1 MEILCEYTIPAYSP
15 IGLIL
20 VGVVIISAIL
30 GIILCFVDY
39 FDEHDGSML
48 TWGILLIGL
57 LGLVILGTIG
67 MCQDTTTYTIAR
79 VPDTVSYQD
88 IVEQWNYV
96 SHEGDI
102 YKLIAR

>member
-1 MEILCEYTIPAYSP
+1 MEILCEYTIPEYSP
-15 IGLIL
+15 VGLIL
-20 VGVVIISAIL
+20 VGVIIISAIF
-30 GIILCFVDY
+30 GIIFCFVDY

-57 LGLVILGTIG
+57 LGMLIIGTIG
-67 MCQDTTTYTIAR
+67 LCQESTTYTIAR
-79 VPDTVSYQD
+79 IPDSITYKD
-88 IVEQWNYV
+88 IIEQWKYV